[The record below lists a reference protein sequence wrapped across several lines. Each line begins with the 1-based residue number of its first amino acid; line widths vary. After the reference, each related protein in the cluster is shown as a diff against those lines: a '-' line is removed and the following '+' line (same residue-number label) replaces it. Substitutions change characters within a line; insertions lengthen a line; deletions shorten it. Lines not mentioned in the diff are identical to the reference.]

1 MYKSMLGIILKIM
14 KYEIEDTVK
23 IKDFNANSMFCGMKE
38 FCGKIAKIVGKG
50 NDFYYINIDTG
61 YYQWREDLFEDIH
74 EFKPF
79 DKVLV
84 RDENDEEWLPNF
96 FFMYNIDSNYPYLT
110 MNDTSFKQCIPYKG
124 NEILAFKVIP
134 EGPVIKTT
142 DIF

>member
-1 MYKSMLGIILKIM
+1 MKKCKIIDVDDYIRKL
-14 KYEIEDTVK
+14 EE
-23 IKDFNANSMFCGMKE
+23 
-38 FCGKIAKIVGKG
+38 
-50 NDFYYINIDTG
+50 YINPAHK
-61 YYQWREDLFEDIH
+61 YK
-74 EFKPF
+74 FKPF

-84 RDENDEEWLPNF
+84 RDDDDDAWIPNF